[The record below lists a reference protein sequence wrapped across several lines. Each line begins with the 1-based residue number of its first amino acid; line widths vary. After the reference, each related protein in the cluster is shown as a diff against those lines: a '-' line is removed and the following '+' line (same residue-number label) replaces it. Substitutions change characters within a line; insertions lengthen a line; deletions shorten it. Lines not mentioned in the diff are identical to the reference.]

1 MTDLPKSLRFADL
14 KAAGIVSN
22 RVTLKRWQQQLGFPL
37 GRLIGPNTREWTPD
51 EIADWRA
58 HRPVEN
64 PKPYSDE
71 RLAKIQA
78 GQQRR
83 RAAEKKAVR

>member
-14 KAAGIVSN
+14 KAAGVVSN

-37 GRLIGPNTREWTPD
+37 GRLIGPNSREWTPD
-51 EIADWRA
+51 EVAAWRDN
-58 HRPVEN
+58 RPVEN
-64 PKPYSDE
+64 PKAYSAE
-71 RLAKIQA
+71 RRAKIQA

-83 RAAEKKAVR
+83 RAAEKAVR